1 MNAMISFGEAVRNQ
15 RVNKGWTLDELA
27 ERAGLTGK
35 YIGSIERG
43 ERDPGL
49 FVMDL
54 LAKSFGIPLGKLLGS
69 SLKLSERAVE
79 MGRDF
84 DTCDESIQR
93 AVLQL
98 LRAARPYASAHRIRK

>member
-1 MNAMISFGEAVRNQ
+1 MKALISFGEAVRKQ
-15 RVNKGWTLDELA
+15 RINKGWTQDELA

-35 YIGSIERG
+35 YVGSIERG

-54 LAKSFGIPLGKLLGS
+54 LAKTFAIPLGELLGS
-69 SLKLSERAVE
+69 SVELSERAVE

-84 DTCDESIQR
+84 DTCDESIQQ

-98 LRAARPYASAHRIRK
+98 LKAARPYPSASRIRK